1 MCGFV
6 FTTNPG
12 IAKIALQKQIHRG
25 PDGFRIWKDDHV
37 AIAHA
42 LLDINGEKQFQPYV
56 TPAGNILAFNG
67 EMFDSPIAND
77 TEWLAKGL
85 DKYGFTF
92 VQNTDWQGAFVLYK
106 PKERKVF
113 AVRDHFGAKPLWWG
127 QQNGAFTIA
136 TSLKSFVHKEIDTK
150 KLNTYQ
156 VFGQCFGSESIYKG
170 INKLG
175 PGEILEI
182 DFEKKGVYRR
192 NLWDSY
198 KIRST
203 EFDPEEFIE
212 RTKESVLK
220 VAKTKQKL
228 GMFLS
233 GGLDSTVVAS
243 ILAKEKV
250 DVELWTCGYNLSQK
264 ATYWAHEGFDG
275 EKQMAIITADWLG
288 LPINKVVLDRDDR
301 YSYGKMWLANTH
313 YPWADCNRQAPR
325 YLLAK
330 AASRSGCKVILTGD
344 SGDELFT
351 GYTHHDRR
359 DDDEQCKR
367 LMKTSLKD
375 PSFPKGVFGTDLQNN
390 SFFVDLMTTSE
401 QNILATDQTI
411 GMFGM
416 ESRIPFLTQNY
427 AKYVISINSKDKFKQ
442 LPEYADRCTTKYFMR
457 ETMKE
462 FLPDHVRYRAK
473 KTGWS
478 SPWDNNHDN
487 LQKKWRNLDIEFLRQ
502 VAY

>member
-113 AVRDHFGAKPLWWG
+113 AVRDHFGAKPLW
-127 QQNGAFTIA
+127 
-136 TSLKSFVHKEIDTK
+136 
-150 KLNTYQ
+150 
-156 VFGQCFGSESIYKG
+156 
-170 INKLG
+170 
-175 PGEILEI
+175 
-182 DFEKKGVYRR
+182 
-192 NLWDSY
+192 WDSY